1 MDASAVTP
9 DPDPDRARE
18 RLSAM
23 LDGDADAAALD
34 AVLGAWRRE
43 PQTRECW
50 HTYTLIGDVL
60 RSEDLA
66 QPASHDAAFLAR
78 LRGRLAE
85 EPAILAPLPPAVSP
99 SVAPGQA
106 ARRAWR
112 RWSAP
117 VAMAAGVFAVAGVA
131 VMVRSSE
138 SAAEAGL
145 MAAAP
150 GLSPVQAVQTVAVS
164 AGRPAA
170 PVLATDGVLVRDPQ
184 LDRYLEAHRQ
194 RSRQAPTVVVE
205 EDSLRQVGVAGR

>member
-9 DPDPDRARE
+9 DPDHDRARE

-43 PQTRECW
+43 PQTRERW

-66 QPASHDAAFLAR
+66 QPADHDAAFLAR
-78 LRGRLAE
+78 LRDRLAQ
-85 EPAILAPLPPAVSP
+85 EPAILAPLPAVAAPAVVP
-99 SVAPGQA
+99 TQL

-117 VAMAAGVFAVAGVA
+117 VAMAAGVFAVVGVA
-131 VMVRSSE
+131 VMMRGSE
-138 SAAEAGL
+138 TGPEAGL

-150 GLSPVQAVQTVAVS
+150 GRPAVQAVSV
-164 AGRPAA
+164 GGDRPAA

-194 RSRQAPTVVVE
+194 RSRQAPTAVVE